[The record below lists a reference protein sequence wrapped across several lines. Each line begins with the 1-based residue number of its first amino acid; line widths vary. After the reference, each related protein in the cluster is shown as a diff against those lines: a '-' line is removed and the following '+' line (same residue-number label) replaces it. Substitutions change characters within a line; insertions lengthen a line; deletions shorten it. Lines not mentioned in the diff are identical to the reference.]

1 MKKDIQPQY
10 EETTITCACGKV
22 YKVGS
27 TKKDLKVDI
36 CSNCHAFW
44 TGKQIK
50 PLIKL
55 MSKKDKKMKNSAKL

>member
-27 TKKDLKVDI
+27 KKRFKSRYML
-36 CSNCHAFW
+36 
-44 TGKQIK
+44 
-50 PLIKL
+50 
-55 MSKKDKKMKNSAKL
+55 